1 MPRTLKLFA
10 PFAAALAI
18 AGCNAGGSA
27 SVPGMTAQSTSTDA
41 LHPAVAGAE
50 PRTSGLSGSRA
61 RRDAVPA
68 ADLKRETS
76 RQGVRMGRP
85 RHRGGLQPPLVEQR
99 FGTDR
104 RDHRFLRQPERRLRC
119 RRYTAAITVCRR
131 RSSTSTIRTGSRA
144 IIRRATRAMALRLIS
159 MWTWFRPVVQTA
171 RSISSK
177 PTTTA
182 CLQVKRRKT
191 KP

>member
-1 MPRTLKLFA
+1 MPRALKLFA

-18 AGCNAGGSA
+18 ASCNAGRLATVPA
-27 SVPGMTAQSTSTDA
+27 SERPIRFGNASD
-41 LHPAVAGAE
+41 PAVAGAD

-99 FGTDR
+99 FGARWARSSISTTT
-104 RDHRFLRQPERRLRC
+104 LTSPQTSPL
-119 RRYTAAITVCRR
+119 TAAITVCRR

-144 IIRRATRAMALRLIS
+144 IIRRATRAMGTETKYRCGHGFGQLSKLHDL
-159 MWTWFRPVVQTA
+159 PH
-171 RSISSK
+171 RSQQQQR
-177 PTTTA
+177 A
-182 CLQVKRRKT
+182 CR
-191 KP
+191 